1 MAGGQQDAGGDA
13 GSVPSYEDRGGDNQ
27 QDLTRYDENAMDR
40 AAEAGF
46 DGAFG
51 ANPDAE
57 ATREQARQDAEAA
70 FGGRADEGSGSTGGS

>member
-1 MAGGQQDAGGDA
+1 
-13 GSVPSYEDRGGDNQ
+13 
-27 QDLTRYDENAMDR
+27 MDR

-51 ANPDAE
+51 ANPDAD

-70 FGGRADEGSGSTGGS
+70 FGGQADEGGGSTGGS